1 MQVSWL
7 PDGQTDRIS
16 THTGVGLWEIL
27 LDFEQSRERPKEKL
41 QKKKWNEKVTLKIEI
56 NIAFT

>member
-41 QKKKWNEKVTLKIEI
+41 QKKSEMKKLLLK
-56 NIAFT
+56 